1 MAEEKGAS
9 VNETSEPELV
19 VEAILFSASKPLSI
33 AELEEACGF
42 ATVRVRKGLRDLT
55 SHYHSRRSALEVA
68 KVGAKYALRLRP
80 AFRPRTQRITPIEI
94 PKALVKTLAM
104 IAYYQPVKQSELVNI
119 LGPKIYVQIPDLEKT
134 GLLIVRHYGQ
144 TKLLM
149 TSKRFPEYFGIDTT
163 TRQGIREY
171 MAKQLGVALPKRRK
185 LTKRMEEVLGEQ
197 DKEDTEGTDEALA
210 DADLKD
216 IIGDGGEPADLADA
230 LESNS
235 EQ

>member
-1 MAEEKGAS
+1 MATEGDGKSA
-9 VNETSEPELV
+9 ETSEPELV
-19 VEAILFSASKPLSI
+19 VEAILFSASKPLTL

-42 ATVRVRKGLRDLT
+42 ATARVRKGLRDLT
-55 SHYHSRRSALEVA
+55 THYHSRRSALEVA

-80 AFRPRTQRITPIEI
+80 AFRQRTQRITPIEI
-94 PKALVKTLAM
+94 PKSLVKTLAM

-134 GLLIVRHYGQ
+134 GLLVARRYGQ

-171 MAKQLGVALPKRRK
+171 MASQLGVALPKRRK
-185 LTKRMEEVLGEQ
+185 LTTRMQEVLGEQ
-197 DKEDTEGTDEALA
+197 DKEDGEGTDEALA
-210 DADLKD
+210 DADLAE
-216 IIGDGGEPADLADA
+216 IIGEGGEPADLADA
-230 LESNS
+230 LEGKS
-235 EQ
+235 EE